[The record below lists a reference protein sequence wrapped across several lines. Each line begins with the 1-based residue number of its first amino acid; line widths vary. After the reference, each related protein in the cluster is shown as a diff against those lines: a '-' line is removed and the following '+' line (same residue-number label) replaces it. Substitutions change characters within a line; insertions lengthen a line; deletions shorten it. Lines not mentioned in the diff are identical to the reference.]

1 MTDKIFF
8 DTAPCIYALEGS
20 SVFSLVA
27 RAVIQKYCEAGC
39 EFVTSVVTCAEFC
52 VEPFRKGERGKVDE
66 FENFLDD
73 TRTFVAPID
82 IGVAKASAEIRAAYP
97 TIKGMDALQLAS
109 AIGAGCGVFLTN
121 DKRLRQVKEISVVT
135 VDDLARESGRYDFS

>member
-1 MTDKIFF
+1 MTDRIFF

-27 RAVIQKYCEAGC
+27 RAVIQKYCE
-39 EFVTSVVTCAEFC
+39 
-52 VEPFRKGERGKVDE
+52 
-66 FENFLDD
+66 
-73 TRTFVAPID
+73 
-82 IGVAKASAEIRAAYP
+82 
-97 TIKGMDALQLAS
+97 
-109 AIGAGCGVFLTN
+109 AGCGVFLTN